1 MQIIVY
7 IVPPT
12 ENPF

>member
-7 IVPPT
+7 KDID
-12 ENPF
+12 